1 MSWVRVPFSLKNK
14 NVMRLVDI
22 LFYSFSSLLLLSSFM
37 VVVVQNTVYSVLF
50 LVLSFISAA
59 GLLFLL
65 ECDFMSFL
73 FIIVYVGA
81 IAVLFLFVVM
91 MIDVKTVSTRK
102 NYLKYFPFA
111 SVIGLVLFIEI
122 VYIIFDTFQSN
133 PYIKDKDLQLNSYI
147 NWYDKIDAISENEAV
162 GQVLYTE
169 YVFQFLIAGNILLLS
184 VIGAVVLTLNR
195 RSGPLSKK
203 QMSFSQLSRISRNV
217 LVSSK

>member
-1 MSWVRVPFSLKNK
+1 
-14 NVMRLVDI
+14 MRLVDI

-37 VVVVQNTVYSVLF
+37 VVVVKNTVYSVLF

-73 FIIVYVGA
+73 FIIVYIGA

-91 MIDVKTVSTRK
+91 MIDLKPVSIRK

-111 SVIGLVLFIEI
+111 SVIGLVLFVEI

-133 PYIKDKDLQLNSYI
+133 PYIKDNYLQLNSYI

-195 RSGPLSKK
+195 RSDPLSKK
-203 QMSFSQLSRISRNV
+203 QMDSRQLTRISRNV